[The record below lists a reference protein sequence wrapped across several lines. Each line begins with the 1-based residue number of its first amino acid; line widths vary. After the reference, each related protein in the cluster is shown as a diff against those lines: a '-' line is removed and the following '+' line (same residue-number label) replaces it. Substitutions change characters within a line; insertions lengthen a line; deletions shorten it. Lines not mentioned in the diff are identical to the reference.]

1 MAPIKNL
8 PADIFLFCVNYKY
21 NSIIL
26 FVTSREVVNVGKTF
40 VLCSNCG
47 RKLPSP
53 FGFDTREE
61 LESAILIADVVQ
73 CPGCGVITPAVK
85 QNVIF
90 EED

>member
-1 MAPIKNL
+1 M
-8 PADIFLFCVNYKY
+8 
-21 NSIIL
+21 
-26 FVTSREVVNVGKTF
+26 
-40 VLCSNCG
+40 
-47 RKLPSP
+47 PSP